1 MDRERIIETIARGL
15 CGLANPP
22 ESLIDSADHSEF
34 VRTEAIG
41 YRPEATAVLAALE
54 ANGVRLVD
62 DNRYHEVLRD
72 VEEALEDNIERYASK
87 TFTGK
92 IVAPQYPWIARMM
105 RALHRLRSL

>member
-1 MDRERIIETIARGL
+1 MNREMIIEVMARAIHLKRQSYGF
-15 CGLANPP
+15 GGQAAWEYEPP
-22 ESLIDSADHSEF
+22 NIHDLHLN
-34 VRTEAIG
+34 
-41 YRPEATAVLAALE
+41 TARAVFAALE

-62 DNRYHEVLRD
+62 DNRYYEVLRD